1 MDSGLIS
8 EITIPEATL
17 ERAQKVATQIARHAP
32 IAVEMAKDSLLKA
45 FDTDLASGLLYER
58 KAFTLLAATE
68 DRNEGINAFVEK
80 RKPLF
85 KGC

>member
-1 MDSGLIS
+1 MSAGLIS
-8 EITIPEATL
+8 EITIPEITL
-17 ERAQKVATQIARHAP
+17 ERAQAVAAQISRHAP
-32 IAVEMAKDSLLKA
+32 IAVQMAKDALLKA
-45 FDTDLASGLLYER
+45 FDTDLSSGLLYER

-68 DRNEGINAFVEK
+68 DRNEGINAFLEK